1 MWILIWNFLLIRNR
15 MKLHKRWV
23 RWKSKLKRRLGMI
36 LKLSMEE
43 LIWVMLLMSEVSRK
57 TWFVSCNVIINK
69 WLGTTPCYHFFV
81 CVFFVVMFAFTKFM
95 IDSWSLNINSDFIC
109 LVSLICVVFYGWVN
123 FISRNAEITMS
134 NNMFGVWTPVLY
146 FICEF
151 PIACHLFHSH
161 TLS

>member
-1 MWILIWNFLLIRNR
+1 MKIYAEEEAGNDTETINGRANMGHAADVWGFEENMICELQCDNKQMAWDYTMLPFL
-15 MKLHKRWV
+15 
-23 RWKSKLKRRLGMI
+23 
-36 LKLSMEE
+36 
-43 LIWVMLLMSEVSRK
+43 
-57 TWFVSCNVIINK
+57 C
-69 WLGTTPCYHFFV
+69 V
-81 CVFFVVMFAFTKFM
+81 CVFCCYVCFYKVHDWFM
-95 IDSWSLNINSDFIC
+95 IIKLNINSDFIC

-134 NNMFGVWTPVLY
+134 NNMIGVWTPVLY